1 MTANP
6 TITDVQAEIADDFAF
21 LGDWEERY
29 AHIIELGRS
38 APPFPAEFKTEDN
51 RVAGCQ
57 SQVWLVPRIENG
69 LLHFQAASDALISG
83 GLVQLAVKVY
93 SGHPP
98 ADVLHTPPVFIDSI
112 GMKGN
117 ISPVR
122 LNGLSSVIKKMKMYA
137 LAYQSQQGN
146 PSPSLPEAERV

>member
-1 MTANP
+1 MTTAP
-6 TITDVQAEIADDFAF
+6 SIDDVQAEIADDFAF

-38 APPFPAEFKTEDN
+38 APAFPEELKTEEN

-57 SQVWLVPRIENG
+57 SQVWLVPHFENG
-69 LLHFQAASDALISG
+69 LLRFQAASDALISG

-93 SGHPP
+93 SDHAPAEVLNTPP
-98 ADVLHTPPVFIDSI
+98 AFIESI
-112 GMKGN
+112 GMRGN

-137 LAYQSQQGN
+137 LAYA
-146 PSPSLPEAERV
+146 SLPEITHGN